1 MGTYELDTVIKKWKR
16 GDLTVEQAVGQMLQL
31 LELMSHRI
39 GRLERSDVRER
50 PLTEPPQPGKQGDAG
65 EGSSK

>member
-16 GDLTVEQAVGQMLQL
+16 GDLTVEQAVGQTLQL

-39 GRLERSDVRER
+39 GRLEKRAVEER
-50 PLTEPPQPGKQGDAG
+50 PSAEPPLSGKQGESGAG
-65 EGSSK
+65 TTK